1 MEEAVRGRFL
11 LDYPRKGGV
20 SLRKTLEDVERQSGV
35 HDEQL
40 DITEIPTGFEAWYFR
55 FMELRRGDGVSFGDI
70 RAYEE
75 VMNVKLAPVE
85 VAAIMAMDRG
95 ASAAIAIVMKENANA
110 G

>member
-1 MEEAVRGRFL
+1 
-11 LDYPRKGGV
+11 
-20 SLRKTLEDVERQSGV
+20 
-35 HDEQL
+35 
-40 DITEIPTGFEAWYFR
+40 
-55 FMELRRGDGVSFGDI
+55 MELRRGDGVSFGDI